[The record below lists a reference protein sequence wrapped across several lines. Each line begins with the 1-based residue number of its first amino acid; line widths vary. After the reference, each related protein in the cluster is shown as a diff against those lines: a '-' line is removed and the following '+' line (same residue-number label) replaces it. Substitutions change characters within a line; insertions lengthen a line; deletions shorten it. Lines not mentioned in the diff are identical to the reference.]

1 MRLNRGIIILGLAA
15 TVVTVASVYFT
26 LILDALLCFDS
37 CPTVGATIQAEGFA
51 AIRLLYP
58 QLFLLPALILIVVV
72 WLWELRETRRLG
84 ARRLATAIAWL
95 PLLAFV
101 AIVAVAFLTS
111 ITPDGLRMHPINIG
125 FGTFALA
132 GWPLLVALIAAF
144 WRPATPPVPAPPATP
159 ETSAT

>member
-37 CPTVGATIQAEGFA
+37 CLTVGATMQAEGFS
-51 AIRLLYP
+51 AIRLLFP

-84 ARRLATAIAWL
+84 GRGLAAAIAWL
-95 PLLAFV
+95 PLLALI

-111 ITPDGLRMHPINIG
+111 LTPQGLRMYPINIG

-144 WRPATPPVPAPPATP
+144 WRPAAPPVPAPPATP